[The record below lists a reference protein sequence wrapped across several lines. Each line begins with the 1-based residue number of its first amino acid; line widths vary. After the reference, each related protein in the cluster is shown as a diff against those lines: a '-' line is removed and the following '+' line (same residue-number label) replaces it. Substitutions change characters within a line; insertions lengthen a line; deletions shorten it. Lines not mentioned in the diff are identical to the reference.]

1 MKTKIIGGRVLRAD
15 GRFDE
20 QCALWIENETI
31 VAIGTEAEKAAADQT
46 VDAKG
51 LMLLPGLVDVHSHGR
66 IGFDFCDAT
75 AEQMLQM
82 KRDYAKN
89 GVTSVFAT
97 LASGTNEEWLR
108 AIADIEACGFDG
120 IHLEGRYLNPKKRGA
135 HNPSLLVPLDA
146 NELEGFLKEI
156 HIPCH
161 ISAAFELD
169 ADGSFTA
176 RALQY
181 GATLGLGHTT
191 ATAEE
196 ARLAL
201 SRGVTAFTHLYNTMP
216 PLHHRDGGVIAV
228 ALLDGGYGELIADG
242 MHICPDMIKLAFRCL
257 GKEHTVLITDSM
269 AGTGCPDGRY
279 SIAGQ
284 PVIVENGKALTED
297 GALAG
302 STLNLWDGVKNL
314 MRFAS
319 IPLEDAILC
328 ATANPARMVGIDGK
342 VGSLETGKRADILF
356 VDDSLAL
363 QRVLFKG
370 EFLDQ

>member
-20 QCALWIENETI
+20 QCALLIENEMI
-31 VAIGTEAEKAAADQT
+31 VALGAEAETGEADQT
-46 VDAKG
+46 VEAQG
-51 LMLLPGLVDVHSHGR
+51 LTLLPGLVDVHTHGR
-66 IGFDFCDAT
+66 VGYDFCDAT
-75 AEQMLQM
+75 AEQMLRM

-89 GVTSVFAT
+89 GVTAVMAT
-97 LASGTNEEWLR
+97 LASGTAEEWLR

-120 IHLEGRYLNPKKRGA
+120 VHLEGRYLNPKKRGA
-135 HNPSLLVPLDA
+135 HKPSLLVSLDA
-146 NELEGFLKEI
+146 DELEGILKNI

-169 ADGSFTA
+169 ADGSFAA

-181 GATLGLGHTT
+181 GATLGLGHTA

-201 SRGVTAFTHLYNTMP
+201 SRGVTSFTHLYNTMP
-216 PLHHRDGGVIAV
+216 PLHHRDGGVVAV
-228 ALLDGGYGELIADG
+228 ALLDGGYGELIVDG
-242 MHICPDMIKLAFRCL
+242 MHICPDMVKLAYRCL
-257 GKEHTVLITDSM
+257 GNARTVLITDSM

-279 SIAGQ
+279 SIAGL

-314 MRFAS
+314 MRFAG
-319 IPLEDAILC
+319 IPLEDAVAC
-328 ATANPARMVGIDGK
+328 ATVNPARMVGIDRT
-342 VGSLETGKRADILF
+342 VGSLEIGKRADVLF
-356 VDDSLAL
+356 VDDSLNL
-363 QRVLFKG
+363 QRVLAKG
-370 EFLDQ
+370 VFLD